1 MWLGKDRGNLR
12 DAIAS
17 NTQLQNWLEEDKGK
31 NNKMSTLVWKKP
43 ENRKKQKKEA
53 SEKERKAKQ

>member
-1 MWLGKDRGNLR
+1 
-12 DAIAS
+12 
-17 NTQLQNWLEEDKGK
+17 
-31 NNKMSTLVWKKP
+31 MSTLVWKKP